1 MWPFRRRREQTL
13 NEILLHE
20 AGLDAAPSAQ
30 AEAPPPEAPPPA
42 PVDPFEGT
50 YPAQD
55 VLGLWTRAMPRA
67 ANFDA
72 VVSVHASGIRGPQ
85 VQFAALPSGDL
96 IVDEEQGSDDLAPLA
111 EAVER
116 EVAPP
121 YRAVGVLQEGDVWA
135 VSAYPIDVLSFSFDG
150 GDELELVARDG
161 KAQLIVD
168 GEPVSGSVL
177 ELVQAGSERGVDYA
191 VCADRLDGDLW
202 EVRAAP
208 L

>member
-1 MWPFRRRREQTL
+1 MWPFRRRREPTL
-13 NEILLHE
+13 NEILLHK

-30 AEAPPPEAPPPA
+30 LEAPPPA

-50 YPAQD
+50 YPAQNA
-55 VLGLWTRAMPRA
+55 LGLWARAMPRPA
-67 ANFDA
+67 SFDA
-72 VVSVHASGIRGPQ
+72 VVSVRASGIRGPQ

-135 VSAYPIDVLSFSFDG
+135 VSAYRIDVLSFSFDA

-161 KAQLIVD
+161 KTQLIVD
-168 GEPVSGSVL
+168 GDLASGSVPEL
-177 ELVQAGSERGVDYA
+177 EQAGSAGGADYA
-191 VCADRLDGDLW
+191 VYADRLDGDLW

>member
-1 MWPFRRRREQTL
+1 MDAGDAAGGELRRRRL
-13 NEILLHE
+13 RARVGHPRS
-20 AGLDAAPSAQ
+20 AGAVRGAP
-30 AEAPPPEAPPPA
+30 E
-42 PVDPFEGT
+42 
-50 YPAQD
+50 
-55 VLGLWTRAMPRA
+55 R
-67 ANFDA
+67 
-72 VVSVHASGIRGPQ
+72 
-85 VQFAALPSGDL
+85 DL

-135 VSAYPIDVLSFSFDG
+135 VSAYPIDVLSFSFDA

-168 GEPVSGSVL
+168 GEPVSGSVP
-177 ELVQAGSERGVDYA
+177 ELVQAGSERGADYA
-191 VCADRLDGDLW
+191 VYADRLDGDLW